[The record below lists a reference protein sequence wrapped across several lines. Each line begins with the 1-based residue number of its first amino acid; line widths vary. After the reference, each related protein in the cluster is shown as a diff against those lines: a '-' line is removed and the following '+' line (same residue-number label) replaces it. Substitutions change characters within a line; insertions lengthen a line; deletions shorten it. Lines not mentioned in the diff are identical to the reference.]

1 MSNIFYIFIENS
13 LQCVDFQIQKNYTNW
28 QKTAEKYTRSKE
40 HGEYL
45 LSDIVLGILEKRD
58 IAEKTCE
65 DGFLDAYVRRMLWQ
79 RKNVHRKSQGFV
91 ELSTQIADEE
101 SDEAT
106 IFDTEIMMG
115 CIDLATGSLPKFDR
129 ELIRAYRM
137 GLKPQEIA
145 EIIEVDPKEVQDK
158 LRIVKAK
165 LKRRIKV
172 TEP

>member
-1 MSNIFYIFIENS
+1 VAAAAFG
-13 LQCVDFQIQKNYTNW
+13 Q
-28 QKTAEKYTRSKE
+28 
-40 HGEYL
+40 H
-45 LSDIVLGILEKRD
+45 
-58 IAEKTCE
+58 
-65 DGFLDAYVRRMLWQ
+65 RRHPSGCNG
-79 RKNVHRKSQGFV
+79 RFCDTGA
-91 ELSTQIADEE
+91 TADEE

-137 GLKPQEIA
+137 GLKTQEIA

-165 LKRRIKV
+165 LKRLIKV